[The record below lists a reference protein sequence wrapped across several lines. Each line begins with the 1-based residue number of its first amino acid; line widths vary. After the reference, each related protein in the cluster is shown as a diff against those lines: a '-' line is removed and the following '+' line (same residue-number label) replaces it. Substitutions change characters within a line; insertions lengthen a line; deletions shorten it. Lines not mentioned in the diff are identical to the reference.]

1 MKTQELKLYN
11 SLIEYLLDL
20 EDEGYEI
27 REDIVRFNLEN
38 ILENQELLIDPEIS
52 ERLAVLV
59 NSATI
64 AAKVLGLIATS
75 V

>member
-38 ILENQELLIDPEIS
+38 ILKNQELLIDPEIS

>member
-27 REDIVRFNLEN
+27 REDIVRFNLEKN
-38 ILENQELLIDPEIS
+38 KKNQELLIDPEIS

>member
-1 MKTQELKLYN
+1 METQELKLYN

-38 ILENQELLIDPEIS
+38 ILKNQELLIDPEIS

>member
-1 MKTQELKLYN
+1 MKIQELKIYN
-11 SLIEYLLDL
+11 NLIESLLDL
-20 EDEGYEI
+20 KEEGYEI

-38 ILENQELLIDPEIS
+38 ILENQELLIDPEIC

-64 AAKVLGLIATS
+64 ASKVLS
-75 V
+75 